1 MELEIINKLY
11 LELSQVATAKTAK
24 EIELEI
30 ELEKRLEERKLL
42 GKLVQ
47 DIFDCDEYD
56 ELPLNIKQR
65 VQSFMGV

>member
-11 LELSQVATAKTAK
+11 LELSQVATAKTVK
-24 EIELEI
+24 EI

-47 DIFDCDEYD
+47 DIFNCDEYD

-65 VQSFMGV
+65 VQSFMDRAQS